1 MPRQRHCMGA
11 SHSGLWAPVLHSQS
25 NVIINNKVTIV
36 EQTIIKPFC
45 SFLANK

>member
-11 SHSGLWAPVLHSQS
+11 SHSALWAPLLQSQS

-36 EQTIIKPFC
+36 EQTIIKPFW
-45 SFLANK
+45 SFLGNK